1 MSDQNF
7 QQIQDL
13 GFAKLIE
20 KFEAYSGFQNKELLK
35 GIGDD
40 ASIIKQKDGFVSC
53 TSAEIFLEGVHF
65 DLTYTP
71 FHYLGYKIVTA
82 AVSDIYAMNAIP
94 DQLLISVAIPN
105 KYSVQMMEKLYE
117 GIDKACKEYKIQLS
131 GGDTTASHH
140 ILAISA
146 TVTGTVQEEEVIYRS
161 GAKENDIV
169 CVTGDLGG
177 ALAGLRILL
186 REKKAWEES
195 NQEQHFQPDLEKYD
209 KVVKRQLVPIA
220 RKDFIEAIHQSEIKP
235 NAMLDVTQGLIA
247 DLTRLGKESNLGL
260 EIYAPAVP
268 IAIETRSVADEMNED
283 VDKYAFYGGEDFE
296 MLFTIPEPLVE
307 KMKADFDDFVVIG
320 KMVEKNKKLTINSG
334 EEETYQFDI

>member
-1 MSDQNF
+1 MSDQKF
-7 QQIQDL
+7 QQIQEL

-20 KFEAYSGFQNKELLK
+20 KFEAYSGVQNNQLIK

-40 ASIIKQKDGFVSC
+40 ASVIKQRDGFVSC
-53 TSAEIFLEGVHF
+53 TSSEIFLEGVHF

-94 DQLLISVAIPN
+94 EQLLISIAIPN

-117 GIDKACKEYKIQLS
+117 GIDKACKEYNIQLS
-131 GGDTTASHH
+131 GGDTTASHQV
-140 ILAISA
+140 LAIST
-146 TVTGTVQEEEVIYRS
+146 TVTGSIQEKQVIYRS
-161 GAKENDIV
+161 GANFNDIV

-195 NQEQHFQPDLEKYD
+195 DQEQHFQPDLEKYD
-209 KVVKRQLVPIA
+209 KVVKRQLVPLA
-220 RKDFIEAIHQSEIKP
+220 RRDFIEAIHKSQIKP
-235 NAMLDVTQGLIA
+235 SAMLDVTQGLVA
-247 DLTRLGKESNLGL
+247 DLTRLGKESDLGV
-260 EIYAPAVP
+260 EIYSPAVP

-296 MLFTIPEPLVE
+296 MLFTIPEALVE

-320 KMVEKNKKLTINSG
+320 KMVEKEKKLTINSG
-334 EEETYQFDI
+334 EEESYQFEI